1 MDPLASL
8 SVAASI
14 LGVIQFGGSL
24 MKTVR
29 EIHNSTTGLA
39 AENANLERDCIE
51 LRLKAK
57 NLRSFAKKNIQA
69 FPSGEDGEEL
79 VRISEK
85 CVKSI
90 DEILKSLDHLR
101 DKQAQ
106 IQREESSD
114 DATSATFVPGLKA
127 QEVKRRKL
135 KTLRLAIK
143 SVWKTDES
151 TKALQALSDLRGQ
164 LELHVLSVLQ

>member
-1 MDPLASL
+1 
-8 SVAASI
+8 
-14 LGVIQFGGSL
+14 

-29 EIHNSTTGLA
+29 EIHNSTTGLT

-51 LRLKAK
+51 LRIKAE
-57 NLRSFAKKNIQA
+57 NLRKFAKKNIQA

-85 CVKSI
+85 SVKAI
-90 DEILKSLDHLR
+90 DEILQSLDHVR
-101 DKQAQ
+101 NRQAQ
-106 IQREESSD
+106 IHRDESNNNAVS
-114 DATSATFVPGLKA
+114 TNFMPGQKA

-151 TKALQALSDLRGQ
+151 AKALQILSDLRGQ